1 MRKLLESKIGK
12 VTDSE
17 FKLIMSATT
26 SDVLFNRVNFLKK
39 TSKNEAMEIAKV
51 IGIRII
57 A

>member
-39 TSKNEAMEIAKV
+39 TSKDEAMEIAKV